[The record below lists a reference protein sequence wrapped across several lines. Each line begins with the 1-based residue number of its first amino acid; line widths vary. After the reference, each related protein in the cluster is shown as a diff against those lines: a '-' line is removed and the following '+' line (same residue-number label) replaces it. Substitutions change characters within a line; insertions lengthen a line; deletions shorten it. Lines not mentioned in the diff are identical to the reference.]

1 MRQEPLE
8 PAPDLDQEGIPE
20 METPYPGER
29 ATGVR
34 WDETMAPGDQPVGA
48 DEFGTTAAEERMD
61 EPLAVR
67 VQREEPDVVAG
78 GGDLREPGDL
88 GGDLIGGGPGDD
100 LGGELVDDV
109 GVSARIV
116 APDDGLIDEE
126 ADVVGQEAHGDT
138 GALSAE
144 ESAMHVI
151 GEDDA
156 PGLSWDASPGY
167 LDGASTGDLVGSQDR
182 AEPGD

>member
-1 MRQEPLE
+1 M
-8 PAPDLDQEGIPE
+8 D
-20 METPYPGER
+20 TPYPGER

-34 WDETMAPGDQPVGA
+34 WEETMAPGDEPLAVK
-48 DEFGTTAAEERMD
+48 ELGTTAAEERMG

-67 VQREEPDVVAG
+67 VQREEPDVLAG
-78 GGDLREPGDL
+78 GGDLRDLGDP
-88 GGDLIGGGPGDD
+88 GGDLLVDDPGDE
-100 LGGELVDDV
+100 LGGELVDDAGA

-116 APDDGLIDEE
+116 APDDTWIDEE
-126 ADVVGQEAHGDT
+126 ADVVGQEAQGDT

-151 GEDDA
+151 AEDDA

-167 LDGASTGDLVGSQDR
+167 LDDDVDDAAGTG
-182 AEPGD
+182 